1 MLHEL
6 DIEGY
11 AVVERLRVPF
21 QPGLNLLTG
30 ETGSGKSIVVDC
42 LALLFGARASAEVV
56 RTGVRRAR
64 VSGIFDVP
72 QGPEVLARLAQSGI
86 EIDGDLIIE
95 RQVLSSG
102 KSRAYVNGAPA
113 TVALLRDLAQHLGDI
128 HGQHEQQTLLSAASQ
143 LRMLDSFAGTSP
155 EVDGIGQV
163 YRQWRACGDAL
174 ERLRGNEQERLQRVD
189 LLRYQAG
196 EIRETGPEPGEDDQL
211 YAERQRLGNVERLRQ
226 RCFEAYGAVYD
237 SPTSAS
243 AQVKS
248 AAGSLSSVGS
258 VDERL
263 QRLAESL
270 EEARATVDD
279 VAFEVRSYLERLEAN
294 PDRQEQVEER
304 LASLEKLKRKY
315 GPSLASVLAYAD
327 SAEAEL
333 ASLDR
338 SDREIERLGGE
349 LDAASRQYADRSSA
363 LSRKRQSAACELAAR
378 VMRELG
384 DLALEKA
391 RFEIRVE
398 ASEDWGPH
406 GLDRVAFLFS
416 ANPGQPVR
424 PLAQVASGGELSR
437 VALALKT
444 CLLKTVRTGS
454 YRRALVFDEIDTG
467 VGGSVAAAIGRRLK
481 QLAAGSQLLCV
492 THLPQIAGFA
502 DAHFQVAKAE
512 VGGRATATV
521 TELAEPHRVEELAR
535 MLSGD
540 QVTDA
545 ALENARELL
554 RSA

>member
-56 RTGVRRAR
+56 RTGARRAR

-72 QGPEVLARLAQSGI
+72 QDPEVRGRLAQSGI
-86 EIDGDLIIE
+86 EVDGDLIVE
-95 RQVLSSG
+95 RQVLSTG

-128 HGQHEQQTLLSAASQ
+128 HGQHEQQTLLSPASQ
-143 LRMLDSFAGTSP
+143 LRMLDSFAGAASA
-155 EVDGIGQV
+155 VDDIGQV
-163 YRQWRACGDAL
+163 YRRWRACEDAL
-174 ERLRGNEQERLQRVD
+174 QQLRGNEQERLQRVD
-189 LLRYQAG
+189 LLRYQAH
-196 EIRETGPEPGEDDQL
+196 EIREVRPEPGEDDQL
-211 YAERQRLGNVERLRQ
+211 CAERQRLGNVERLRQ
-226 RCFEAYGAVYD
+226 RCFEAYSSLYD
-237 SPTSAS
+237 SAASAS

-258 VDERL
+258 VDEHL

-279 VAFEVRSYLERLEAN
+279 VAFEIRSYLDRLEAN
-294 PDRQEQVEER
+294 PDRQDQVEER
-304 LASLEKLKRKY
+304 LALLERLKRKY
-315 GPSLASVLAYAD
+315 GPSLASVLAF
-327 SAEAEL
+327 AERAETEL
-333 ASLDR
+333 ESLDH

-349 LDAASRQYADRSSA
+349 LQAVSKQYAARSSA
-363 LSRKRQSAACELAAR
+363 MSAKRRSAASELAAL
-378 VMRELG
+378 VMRELR

-391 RFEIRVE
+391 RFEVRVE
-398 ASEDWGPH
+398 ASEDWGPR

-444 CLLKTVRTGS
+444 CLLKTAKTGG
-454 YRRALVFDEIDTG
+454 YRRALVFDEIDAG
-467 VGGSVAAAIGRRLK
+467 VGGSIAAAIGRRLK

-502 DAHFQVAKAE
+502 DAHFQVAKAD
-512 VGGRATATV
+512 VGGRAAATV
-521 TELAEPHRVEELAR
+521 TELAEPRRLEELAR

>member
-42 LALLFGARASAEVV
+42 LALLFGARASVDMV
-56 RTGVRRAR
+56 RAGARRAR

-72 QGPEVLARLAQSGI
+72 QDPAVRARLAQSGI
-86 EIDGDLIIE
+86 EVDGDLIIE
-95 RQVLSSG
+95 RQVLSTG

-113 TVALLRDLAQHLGDI
+113 PAALLRDLAQHLGDI
-128 HGQHEQQTLLSAASQ
+128 HGQHDQQTLLSPASQ
-143 LRMLDSFAGTSP
+143 LRMLDSFAGTASA
-155 EVDGIGQV
+155 VDEIGQV
-163 YRQWRACGDAL
+163 YRRWRSCEESL
-174 ERLRGNEQERLQRVD
+174 QRLRGSEQERLQRVD
-189 LLRYQAG
+189 LLRYQAE
-196 EIRETGPEPGEDDQL
+196 EIRGIGPESGEDDQL
-211 YAERQRLGNVERLRQ
+211 CAERQRLGNVERLRQ
-226 RCFEAYGAVYD
+226 RCFEAYSSLYD
-237 SPTSAS
+237 SPASAS

-248 AAGSLSSVGS
+248 AANALSSVGS

-263 QRLAESL
+263 QRLGERL
-270 EEARATVDD
+270 EDARAIVDD
-279 VAFEVRSYLERLEAN
+279 VAFEVRSYLDSLEAN

-304 LASLEKLKRKY
+304 LALLERLKRKY
-315 GPSLASVLAYAD
+315 GPSLESVLDFAERT
-327 SAEAEL
+327 EAEL
-333 ASLDR
+333 ESLDR

-349 LDAASRQYADRSSA
+349 LESASSQYADCSSA
-363 LSRKRQSAACELAAR
+363 LSAKRRSAAIELADL
-378 VMRELG
+378 VMRELR

-391 RFEIRVE
+391 SFEVRVE

-416 ANPGQPVR
+416 ANPGQPAR
-424 PLAQVASGGELSR
+424 HLGQVASGGELSR

-444 CLLKTVRTGS
+444 CLLKTVGTGD

-481 QLAAGSQLLCV
+481 QLSAGSQLLCV

-521 TELAEPHRVEELAR
+521 TELAEPRRVEELAR

-554 RSA
+554 HSA